1 MLQKLLVSNYALI
14 EKLEIDFKHGFTVIT
29 GETGAGKSIL
39 LGALGLVVGKRAEVS
54 VLADTNKKCVVEAGF
69 SLADDRLKPLFEMHT
84 LDYDRECILRRE
96 ISPNGK
102 SRAFVNDTPVNLQQL
117 KQIGAQL
124 IDIHAQHDSL
134 LLTDQAYQLG
144 VLDALLKD
152 QKLLSAYRSKF
163 QYFLHLRKEIDQLQ
177 TNQVRYDNEVDFIRF
192 QLDEFEKAAL
202 KPDEFQELEQKLHI
216 LSHSEEIK
224 ASLFSANQILQNSE
238 EPVLQQIN
246 QIGQL
251 LNRLS
256 NFLPEANDLINRVS
270 SIQIELKDISFELA
284 RLEDQSFFDPQE
296 LVDCQERLDLIN
308 HLMHKHHVRDY
319 PSLLQIQASLEAELN
334 QMDFDKEKLEDKRL
348 EYKKLEA
355 ELFEIAEELHTNRV
369 AAAKPFGQEV
379 TKVLQELGMPH
390 AAFHLQCKKTAELH
404 PDGQTVVSFLFTAS
418 KGIEVAEMAKI
429 ASGGELSR
437 LMLAL
442 KYKLS
447 HTGMIPTL
455 IFDEIDTG
463 VSGEVA
469 AKLAKV
475 LNQMSQEIQL
485 ISITHLPQIAAKA
498 DHHFHVFK
506 KEETERAQSVIK
518 MLSTDERYMEVAKML
533 SSDNVTAA
541 ALKAAKELFGN

>member
-54 VLADTNKKCVVEAGF
+54 VLADANKKCVVEAGF
-69 SLADDRLKPLFEMHT
+69 KLADDRLKPLFEMLI

-117 KQIGAQL
+117 KQIGSQL

-152 QKLLSAYRSKF
+152 QKLLSAYRLKF
-163 QYFLHLRKEIDQLQ
+163 QYFLQLQKEIDQLQ
-177 TNQVRYDNEVDFIRF
+177 TNRVRYDNEVDFIRF

-238 EPVLQQIN
+238 VPVLQQIN

-256 NFLPEANDLINRVS
+256 NFLPEANDLIRRVS
-270 SIQIELKDISFELA
+270 SIQIELKDIGFELA

-308 HLMHKHHVRDY
+308 HLMHKHHIRDY
-319 PSLLQIQASLEAELN
+319 ASLLQVQASLEAELN

-355 ELFEIAEELHTNRV
+355 ELYKLAEELHTCRV

-390 AAFHLQCKKTAELH
+390 ATFHLQCKKTAELH
-404 PDGQTVVSFLFTAS
+404 SDGQTVVSFLFTAS

-475 LNQMSQEIQL
+475 LKQMSQEMQL

-506 KEETERAQSVIK
+506 MEETERAQSVIK
-518 MLSTDERYMEVAKML
+518 KLTSEERYLEVAKML

-541 ALKAAKELFGN
+541 ALKAAKELFSN

>member
-54 VLADTNKKCVVEAGF
+54 VLADANKKCVVEAGF

-404 PDGQTVVSFLFTAS
+404 LDGQTVVSFLFTAS

-475 LNQMSQEIQL
+475 LKQMSQEMQL

>member
-533 SSDNVTAA
+533 SSD
-541 ALKAAKELFGN
+541 

>member
-177 TNQVRYDNEVDFIRF
+177 TNQVRYDNEVEFIRF

-475 LNQMSQEIQL
+475 LNQMSQEMQL

>member
-14 EKLEIDFKHGFTVIT
+14 DKLEIDFKHGFTVIT

-69 SLADDRLKPLFEMHT
+69 RLADDRLKPLFEMHT

-475 LNQMSQEIQL
+475 LNQMSQEMQL

>member
-54 VLADTNKKCVVEAGF
+54 VLADAKKKCVVEAGF
-69 SLADDRLKPLFEMHT
+69 RLADDRLKPLFEMHT

-284 RLEDQSFFDPQE
+284 RLDDQSFFDPQE

-475 LNQMSQEIQL
+475 LKQMSQEIQL

>member
-54 VLADTNKKCVVEAGF
+54 VLADANKKCVVEAGF
-69 SLADDRLKPLFEMHT
+69 KLADDRLKPLFEMLI

-117 KQIGAQL
+117 KQIGSQL

-152 QKLLSAYRSKF
+152 QKLLSAYRLKF
-163 QYFLHLRKEIDQLQ
+163 QYFLQLQKEIDQLQ
-177 TNQVRYDNEVDFIRF
+177 TNRVRYDNEVDFIRF

-238 EPVLQQIN
+238 VPVLQQIN

-256 NFLPEANDLINRVS
+256 NFLPEANDLIRRVS
-270 SIQIELKDISFELA
+270 SIQIELKDIGFELA

-308 HLMHKHHVRDY
+308 HLMHKHHIRDY
-319 PSLLQIQASLEAELN
+319 ASLLQVQASLEAELN

-355 ELFEIAEELHTNRV
+355 ELYKLAEELHTCRV

-390 AAFHLQCKKTAELH
+390 ATFHLQCKKTAELH
-404 PDGQTVVSFLFTAS
+404 SDGQTVVSFLFTAS

-475 LNQMSQEIQL
+475 LKQMSQEMQL

-506 KEETERAQSVIK
+506 MEETERAQSVIK
-518 MLSTDERYMEVAKML
+518 KLTSEDRYLEVAKML

-541 ALKAAKELFGN
+541 ALKAAKELFSN

>member
-404 PDGQTVVSFLFTAS
+404 LDGQTVVSFLFTAS

-475 LNQMSQEIQL
+475 LKQMSQEIQL

>member
-14 EKLEIDFKHGFTVIT
+14 DKLEIDFKHGFTVIT

-69 SLADDRLKPLFEMHT
+69 RLADDRLKPLFEMHT

-117 KQIGAQL
+117 KQFGAQL

-284 RLEDQSFFDPQE
+284 RLDDQSFFDPQE

>member
-475 LNQMSQEIQL
+475 LKQMSQEIQL

>member
-14 EKLEIDFKHGFTVIT
+14 DKLEIDFKHGFTVIT

-144 VLDALLKD
+144 VLDAFLKD

-334 QMDFDKEKLEDKRL
+334 QMDFDIEKLEDKRL

-355 ELFEIAEELHTNRV
+355 ELFGIAEELHTNRV

-475 LNQMSQEIQL
+475 LKQMSQEMQL

>member
-14 EKLEIDFKHGFTVIT
+14 DKLEIDFKHGFTVIT

-69 SLADDRLKPLFEMHT
+69 RLADDRLKPLFEMHT

-475 LNQMSQEIQL
+475 LKQMSQEIQL

>member
-69 SLADDRLKPLFEMHT
+69 RLADDRLKPLFEMHT

-404 PDGQTVVSFLFTAS
+404 LDGQTVVSFLFTAS

-475 LNQMSQEIQL
+475 LKQMSQEIQL

>member
-14 EKLEIDFKHGFTVIT
+14 DKLEIDFKHGFTVIT

-54 VLADTNKKCVVEAGF
+54 VLADAKKKCVVEAGF
-69 SLADDRLKPLFEMHT
+69 KLADDRLKPLFEMHT
-84 LDYDRECILRRE
+84 LDYDKECILRRE

>member
-355 ELFEIAEELHTNRV
+355 ELFGIAEELHTNRV